1 MSGLI
6 SGGELMKQ
14 WDIDP
19 YELLHRFIK
28 KGLIAYNE
36 EGQEVSP
43 EELFDGI
50 EDLRPDSDKINAWT
64 AVELPGS
71 DGQAQQMLEKIS
83 VLYFDERN
91 VQFIGETFHLA
102 AKENLEATV
111 KSKPKPKH
119 HTEMHKLNARAVA
132 AKLWAKKYKNLSV
145 PELIDTQEMLDATL
159 KSDGR
164 YKLFFPDRQGLDK
177 GSVPQPAFEGGS

>member
-1 MSGLI
+1 
-6 SGGELMKQ
+6 
-14 WDIDP
+14 
-19 YELLHRFIK
+19 
-28 KGLIAYNE
+28 
-36 EGQEVSP
+36 
-43 EELFDGI
+43 
-50 EDLRPDSDKINAWT
+50 
-64 AVELPGS
+64 
-71 DGQAQQMLEKIS
+71 MLENIS

-132 AKLWAKKYKNLSV
+132 AKLWGKKYKNLSV

-159 KSDGR
+159 KSDGLTNYSSR
-164 YKLFFPDRQGLDK
+164 TVKDWIKDLCPNPPLK
-177 GSVPQPAFEGGS
+177 GAPKKPKSK